1 MSHQQALLIKG
12 RRLYRQGQPALAVS
26 SFLAGIE
33 ESLDLSEN
41 ETIYWIELAHLFRE
55 TGQVE
60 RSLTLNQYGLQLA
73 GDDAYL
79 ICATRLG
86 LAADLW
92 LLNKKDS
99 ALKMMQ
105 QVLDNPALYSCA
117 YLLERLSQ
125 LYSLQEEW
133 QLALDLLEKA
143 IILYQTEPAAMAG
156 CGLALLKL
164 DAKVAISAES
174 LDRAKLLN
182 NVEVLKKYMHH
193 LPRSSR
199 EIHIELGRAYQ
210 RLELFAESVE
220 YFSKALQLPT
230 KAKKTS
236 RPRRLAAVEY
246 KLRQMTSEIEI
257 ELLREKNVAQHQ
269 QVQELENVTFRDEH
283 SGLHNARY
291 LEMRWPV
298 LLDQAQSETLCLL
311 SLGIDHFASIR
322 EVFGSEFAYIAYH
335 QVARILQIHT
345 PIHAVLVCSGLGSF
359 SLAIPAINKIQIE
372 QITLHIQ
379 QDIAKLESIHLPEP
393 LSLSMGGA
401 FFQLGDT
408 AEILH
413 LRADLALFLA
423 LRKGAGQLLWEEE
436 EK

>member
-1 MSHQQALLIKG
+1 MSHEQVLLIKG
-12 RRLYRQGQPALAVS
+12 RRLYRQGQPALAIS

-33 ESLDLSEN
+33 ESLDSHEN
-41 ETIYWIELAHLFRE
+41 ATIYWIELAHLFRE

-60 RSLTLNQYGLQLA
+60 RALALNQYGLQLA

-79 ICATRLG
+79 ICSARLG

-92 LLNKKDS
+92 LLNKRDS
-99 ALKMMQ
+99 ALNMMQ
-105 QVLDNPALYSCA
+105 QALDNPALSTCP

-133 QLALDLLEKA
+133 ALALSLLEKA
-143 IILYQTEPAAMAG
+143 MALYHAEPAAMAG

-164 DAKVAISAES
+164 EAKALVSAQS
-174 LDRAKLLN
+174 LN
-182 NVEVLKKYMHH
+182 SVEVLKKYMHY
-193 LPRSSR
+193 LPHSSR
-199 EIHIELGRAYQ
+199 EIHIELGCAYQ
-210 RLELFAESVE
+210 RLEQFAESVE
-220 YFSKALQLPT
+220 YFSQALQLPA
-230 KAKKTS
+230 KAAKKS

-269 QVQELENVTFRDEH
+269 QVQELENVTFRDEL

-298 LLDQAQSETLCLL
+298 LLDQAQTETLCLL

-322 EVFGSEFAYIAYH
+322 EVFGSELAYIAYH

-345 PIHAVLVCSGLGSF
+345 PVHAVLVCSGLGSF

-372 QITLHIQ
+372 QITVRIQ
-379 QDIAKLESIHLPEP
+379 QDIATLESTHLSQP

-423 LRKGAGQLLWEEE
+423 QRQGSGQLLWDEE